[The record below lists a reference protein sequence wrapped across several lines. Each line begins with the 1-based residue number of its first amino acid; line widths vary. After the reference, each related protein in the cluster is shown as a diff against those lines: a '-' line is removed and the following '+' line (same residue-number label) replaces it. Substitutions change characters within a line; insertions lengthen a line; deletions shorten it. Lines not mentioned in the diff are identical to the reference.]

1 MPNLKKISLV
11 IAGALILTG
20 CSAVDDAINNAVSD
34 AVNDTASGDVTI
46 ETIKVKDKVL
56 IINNVSL
63 SACVVIKN
71 GLVNDDDFQDAVTLV
86 TELGVTC
93 ATYGKT
99 TGDPEDS
106 DTECVE
112 QSLAEWLEEEGHEE
126 ITDLESAEGDKACVI
141 GADV

>member
-1 MPNLKKISLV
+1 MKKISLV
-11 IAGALILTG
+11 IIGALLLAG
-20 CSAVDDAINNAVSD
+20 CSAVDDAIND
-34 AVNDTASGDVTI
+34 IVNGDVTT

-56 IINNVSL
+56 IINDVSL
-63 SACVVIKN
+63 SACVVLKN
-71 GLVNDDDFQDAVTLV
+71 GLINDDDLKDAVTLV

-93 ATYGKT
+93 ATYDKT

-112 QSLAEWLEEEGHEE
+112 QSLVEWLEEEGHEN
-126 ITDLESAEGDKACVI
+126 ITDLESAQGDKACVI

>member
-1 MPNLKKISLV
+1 MQKLSLI
-11 IAGALILTG
+11 IAGALLLAG
-20 CSAVDDAINNAVSD
+20 CSAVDDAINNAV
-34 AVNDTASGDVTI
+34 NDTASGDVTA
-46 ETIKVKDKVL
+46 ETIKAKDKVL
-56 IINNVSL
+56 IINEVSL

-99 TGDPEDS
+99 TGDPGDI
-106 DTECVE
+106 DTECIE
-112 QSLAEWLEEEGHEE
+112 QSLVEWLEEEGHEE
-126 ITDLESAEGDKACVI
+126 ITDLDSAQGDKACVI